1 MKVNFE
7 NIFSTR
13 SVVILIATTLVSLVL
28 FTFYF
33 QSHTQQILR
42 ARKEKERYFKTAYL
56 SPISDKSSFEHLNYF
71 EPNEKYR
78 VTAKMEII
86 TDEQYVTMWSSDG
99 KKIKFRKY
107 ARVAFDIN
115 NIACTGILFRQSE
128 IEQSNHL
135 FMPFRDASNGSTTYQ
150 SGRYLDVETM
160 DGNTTEVVLDFNLA
174 YNPYCVYNYKYSCP
188 LAPKEN
194 KFKVKILA
202 GEKIF

>member
-7 NIFSTR
+7 NIFSTK
-13 SVVILIATTLVSLVL
+13 SVVVLIAATLVFLVS
-28 FTFYF
+28 FTLYF
-33 QSHTQQILR
+33 QSHKQQVLR

-71 EPNEKYR
+71 EPSEKYC
-78 VTAKMEII
+78 VTAKMEVIG
-86 TDEQYVTMWSSDG
+86 DEQYVTMWSSDG

-107 ARVAFDIN
+107 ARVAFTIN
-115 NIACTGILFRQSE
+115 EMSCTAILFRQSE

-135 FMPFRDASNGSTTYQ
+135 FMPFRDASNGSSTYQ

-160 DGNTTEVVLDFNLA
+160 NGNTTEVVLDFNLA

-194 KFKVKILA
+194 KFNVKILA

>member
-7 NIFSTR
+7 NIFTTK
-13 SVVILIATTLVSLVL
+13 SVVILIVTTLVSLVL

-56 SPISDKSSFEHLNYF
+56 SPITDKSVFEHLNYF
-71 EPNEKYR
+71 EPDEKYR
-78 VTAKMEII
+78 VTAQMEII
-86 TDEQYVTMWSSDG
+86 KAQQYLSMWSSDG
-99 KKIKFRKY
+99 KKITFQKY
-107 ARVAFDIN
+107 ARVTFFIN
-115 NIACTGILFRQSE
+115 NQTCTAILFKQSE

-135 FMPFRDASNGSTTYQ
+135 FMPFRDLSNGASTYQ
-150 SGRYLDVETM
+150 SGRYLDVEAT
-160 DGNTTEVVLDFNLA
+160 NNKTEIVLDFNLA

-194 KFKVKILA
+194 KLPIAILA